1 MSINR
6 IDTRERRAIQR
17 AFFRFLPLLIFLFLP
32 FSLLLSFRYYNT
44 TKQTIISQQQSEV
57 VDAMIDYRNYISYMT
72 SIVRNIESDY
82 IELVA
87 NDQQPDAFE
96 ALFVKNMQEYPIIG
110 QLRMIDSDG
119 MELIR
124 MDRANGEPYAY
135 PASKLQ
141 NKSDRYFYQETT
153 LLGKHQ
159 FLFSVLNLYMEN
171 GEIQLDPATGQAIPV
186 LKISSPLE
194 TGARRIGYFVV
205 TFLMRDYLNQLRG
218 SLGCAGCY
226 VLIADGNGY
235 LFNDADD
242 SNNFGFCYSEAYE
255 QHFRTVRTLFPGLD
269 LTAANGS
276 LIEGSKICSYTAF
289 ENIYDRSK
297 DYFVSEAATDRT
309 IFLVYYDHNSAYAD
323 DLQYSYFYH
332 LIASWQT
339 QLLSA
344 AGLLLLYMLVIL
356 LIFCYDRTRFTDL
369 FSDNRY
375 TKVMLKKAINHHQFE
390 NYYQP
395 IINIQDGSVLGIEAL
410 SRWNLHGQIL
420 DPGMF
425 MEEIQH
431 YRLGQALDENVF
443 RCMRRDWK
451 VMEKHPEF
459 MGTFISINCCQQTF
473 SSLIKDPPATIIR
486 LTEEEKA
493 YVVLELV
500 ENIIFNQNTQDRIRE
515 MYKNNILFA
524 IDDFGTGNSNISF
537 IRSLENLKV
546 KIDRTFVPIH
556 LDNSKERVIIEA
568 FVKMFIDQGM
578 RLIVEGVETQEQY
591 QYLKSLGIVGIQGFY
606 FSKPMMLEDLI
617 WFMQKRVYTDKLK

>member
-17 AFFRFLPLLIFLFLP
+17 AFFRFFPLLILLFLL
-32 FSLLLSFRYYNT
+32 FSLLLSYRHFNKT
-44 TKQTIISQQQSEV
+44 QQTIISQQQSEIV
-57 VDAMIDYRNYISYMT
+57 ASMIEYRNYISYMT

-87 NDQQPDAFE
+87 NKQQSDAFE
-96 ALFVKNMQEYPIIG
+96 ALFINNIREYPIIG
-110 QLRMIDSDG
+110 QLRMLDSAG

-124 MDRANGEPYAY
+124 VDQTDGQPYVFQ
-135 PASKLQ
+135 PSELL

-171 GEIQLDPATGQAIPV
+171 GEIQTDPVTGETIPV

-194 TGARRIGYFVV
+194 TGTQRIGYFVA
-205 TFLMRDYLNQLRG
+205 TFLMRDYLDQMRG
-218 SLGCAGCY
+218 SLGCGGCY
-226 VLIADGNGY
+226 VLITDGNGY
-235 LFNDADD
+235 LLNDEND
-242 SNNFGFCYSEAYE
+242 SNNFGFCYGEAYE
-255 QHFRTVRTLFPGLD
+255 QHYRTIQTLFPGLD
-269 LTAANGS
+269 LSAESGS
-276 LIEGSKICSYTAF
+276 LIQGNKLCSYTAF

-297 DYFVSEAATDRT
+297 DYFVSEAANDRI
-309 IFLVYYDHNSAYAD
+309 IFYVYYDEHSAYAD
-323 DLQYSYFYH
+323 DLHYSYFHH

-339 QLLSA
+339 QLLA
-344 AGLLLLYMLVIL
+344 AVGLLLLYLLTII
-356 LIFCYDRTRFTDL
+356 LIFCYDRTRFIDL

-375 TKVMLKKAINHHQFE
+375 SRAMIKQALSHHQFE

-420 DPGMF
+420 EPGMF
-425 MEEIQH
+425 MDEIQH
-431 YRLGQALDENVF
+431 YRLGQMLDENVF

-451 VMEKHPEF
+451 VMEKHSEF
-459 MGTFISINCCQQTF
+459 KDTFISINCCQQTF
-473 SSLIKDPPATIIR
+473 SSLIKDPPATIIQ

-500 ENIIFNQNTQDRIRE
+500 ENIVFNQDTQDRIRE

-556 LDNSKERVIIEA
+556 LNNSKERVIIEA

-617 WFMQKRVYTDKLK
+617 WFMQKRVYADKLK